1 MNYNDEFGG
10 EPSIEEINEI
20 LQSLVSAG
28 VVEMGVDDEGE
39 FIFWMTDE
47 QKEAFVE
54 GMEIE
59 LDREYGDYE

>member
-28 VVEMGVDDEGE
+28 MVEMGVDDEGE

-47 QKEAFVE
+47 QKEAFAE
-54 GMEIE
+54 GME
-59 LDREYGDYE
+59 EYRDYE